1 MPSRDRRGVHS
12 GSYPQPRRSRD
23 VRREPDAKDEQRGS
37 GCWLPIALVK
47 EPAPAHCFGEGVGS
61 FMVLRPQ
68 LKLNSRDEDQRA
80 LFFEGKELVNALALV
95 VEVLVARRVTI
106 SR

>member
-1 MPSRDRRGVHS
+1 
-12 GSYPQPRRSRD
+12 
-23 VRREPDAKDEQRGS
+23 
-37 GCWLPIALVK
+37 
-47 EPAPAHCFGEGVGS
+47 
-61 FMVLRPQ
+61 MVLRPQ